1 MVLSY
6 IKQKA
11 YFLNYFLALY
21 PWKSTFIFLALIVS
35 GFAEALSFAALI
47 PLLSIAFKN
56 NSRLSDEN
64 SFEEYIYN
72 LFNSFNI
79 ELNLSSILIIITL
92 LVIFKSFLSFY
103 SMKEIGYICADIEKD
118 FRKKISF
125 NLLDA
130 KWSFLQNNKTG
141 NFSSAISLQVQQA
154 ANFIRAFGLFLA
166 AFIQVLFYSLVAFK
180 ISMTVTFF
188 GFLIGILIALFLS
201 KYVSLAKK
209 SSEIISEKQGVL
221 LSRLIDSLRGVKSN
235 KAMGLEER
243 LKNYL
248 STDINVLAQM
258 KKKIVFSSAV
268 LKNSQEPAL
277 AIIISISLF
286 FLLSSWTN
294 SIESLIVL
302 ILVFYRMGMRIGH
315 LQVYYQ
321 QLVTAI
327 PHLRFVLEIINNASD
342 KRENLDLGKSIS
354 HIRNIEFRNVH
365 FSYDKLKILDNI
377 SFRINSGEFVAIVG
391 ASGSGKTTLI
401 DMLLGF
407 NEPDSGNININDKDI
422 ENISKKSLRKTIGY
436 LPQETILFKDS
447 VKNNLTFGDTNI
459 NNEIIFNSLK
469 ISNSVDFIERFTNGL
484 EFDVGEHGSKLSGG
498 QKQRLGITRALLNN
512 PSLLILDEPTS
523 ALDKQS
529 EKEILNSIKE
539 LKGKMMIIAIS
550 HQDTFIQAADR
561 KLVMTNGSLIEQQ
574 NQKNNI

>member
-72 LFNSFNI
+72 LFNNFNI

-294 SIESLIVL
+294 SIEFLIVL

-354 HIRNIEFRNVH
+354 YIRNIEFRNVH

-422 ENISKKSLRKTIGY
+422 KNISKKSLRKTIGY

>member
-72 LFNSFNI
+72 LFNNFNI

-354 HIRNIEFRNVH
+354 YIRNIEFRNVH

-422 ENISKKSLRKTIGY
+422 KNISKKSLRKTIGY

>member
-11 YFLNYFLALY
+11 HFLNYFLALY

-35 GFAEALSFAALI
+35 GFAEAISFAALI
-47 PLLSIAFKN
+47 PLLSITFNN

-72 LFNSFNI
+72 LFNNFNI

-180 ISMTVTFF
+180 ISMNVTFF

-209 SSEIISEKQGVL
+209 SSEIMSEKQGVL
-221 LSRLIDSLRGVKSN
+221 LSRLIDSLRGIKSN

-258 KKKIVFSSAV
+258 KKKIVLSSAV

-321 QLVTAI
+321 QLITAI
-327 PHLRFVLEIINNASD
+327 PHLRFVLDIINNASD
-342 KRENLDLGKSIS
+342 KKENLDLGKSVS
-354 HIRNIEFRNVH
+354 YIRNIEFRNVH

-377 SFRINSGEFVAIVG
+377 SLRINSGEFVAIVG

-422 ENISKKSLRKTIGY
+422 KNISKKSLRKTIGY

-459 NNEIIFNSLK
+459 NNEIIYNSLK
-469 ISNSVDFIERFTNGL
+469 KSNSVDFIERFTNSL

-539 LKGKMMIIAIS
+539 LKGRMMIIAIS